1 MALSTCPPW
10 FFDWTGVASLALLL
24 WGIGLLVEESY
35 TKIGKPAIACGAFL
49 SALLAT
55 MACMLEKTSRYLTG
69 SNVIVLKPT
78 EALMELPA
86 AAIILVL
93 VAAAGI
99 QTVLTARLLAFRKST
114 MDSESVKEAFDSLPD
129 AVLFSA
135 QDGRQVLRNTK
146 AIELGISPES
156 TEGLLN
162 HTDGRTWQLARK
174 HLSVENSQVEELVG
188 TDVTEEYALVQEL
201 ERRNAQL
208 EEVNRRMRAY
218 SANMVSITREEEVL
232 AAKMRVHDELGN
244 ALVALRAYELQ
255 DPSLRDRDAL
265 LDIWRRA
272 VRLLRTAADPDE
284 HPRDAWE
291 QLVEAAR
298 AIDVQLVLE
307 GELPRSAQQRAAA
320 VVLVHECLN
329 NAVRHGGAHRVSVLS
344 ERTPGGI
351 TVTVENDGVQ
361 PDGPRT
367 ETGGLAY
374 ARKVVE
380 QAGGTM
386 DVAWTPRFSVA
397 VSFDCEGGGHA

>member
-24 WGIGLLVEESY
+24 WGIGLLVEESD

-135 QDGRQVLRNTK
+135 QDGRQILKNTK
-146 AIELGISPES
+146 AAALGLSPES
-156 TEGLLN
+156 AEGMLGLP
-162 HTDGRTWQLARK
+162 DGRTWRLARK
-174 HLSVENSQVEELVG
+174 HLSVGNSQIEELVG

-208 EEVNRRMRAY
+208 EEVNRRLRAY

-255 DPSLRDRDAL
+255 DPSSRDRDAL
-265 LDIWRRA
+265 LDVWRRA
-272 VRLLRTAADPDE
+272 VRLLRTAADPDV

-344 ERTPGGI
+344 ERTPEGI
-351 TVTVENDGVQ
+351 AITVENDGAQ